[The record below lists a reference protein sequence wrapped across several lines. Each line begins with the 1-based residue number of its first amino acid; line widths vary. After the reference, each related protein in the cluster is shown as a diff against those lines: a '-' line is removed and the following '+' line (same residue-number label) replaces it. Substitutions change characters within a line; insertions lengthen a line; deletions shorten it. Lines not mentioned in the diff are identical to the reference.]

1 MIRVLQRALAVLECF
16 SDEKPRMSLHEI
28 SHAIT
33 LPKTTTHRILATL
46 VGAGYLVQLENQ
58 SYGLSHKF
66 MTLAS
71 IAQKSLCIRDIA
83 HPYLD
88 ALAVKTGETTE
99 ISMLDGDHRVCL
111 DAVESGSSLKSIV
124 TPGAR
129 LPLLHGATGKV
140 FLASMK
146 DAEVDRVI
154 KVQSKPSEVDK
165 VRLKKLLAKVKK
177 QGFAVTH
184 NERVRGAT
192 AIAAPVWSHDGQSYC
207 VTITGPSGRFEGREE
222 ELRQLVVET
231 ATQLSSLLGMRL
243 GRTG

>member
-1 MIRVLQRALAVLECF
+1 MIRVLHRALAVLECF
-16 SDEKPRMSLHEI
+16 SDEKPRMTLQEI
-28 SHAIT
+28 SQSIA
-33 LPKTTTHRILATL
+33 LPKTTAHRILATL
-46 VGAGYLVQLENQ
+46 VGSGYLVQLENQ
-58 SYGLSHKF
+58 SYGLSHKL

-71 IAQKSLCIRDIA
+71 IAQKSLGIRDIA
-83 HPYLD
+83 HPYLE
-88 ALAVKTGETTE
+88 ALAMKTGETTE

-111 DAVESGSSLKSIV
+111 DAVESASSLKSIV

-146 DAEVDRVI
+146 DVEIDRVI
-154 KVQSKPSEVDK
+154 KAQSKPSEVDK
-165 VRLKKLLAKVKK
+165 VRLKRLLAKVKK
-177 QGFAVTH
+177 QGYAVTR

-192 AIAAPVWSHDGQSYC
+192 AIAAPVWSHDGISYC
-207 VTITGPSGRFEGREE
+207 VTITGPSGRFEDREE
-222 ELRQLVVET
+222 KLRVLVVET

>member
-16 SDEKPRMSLHEI
+16 SDEKPRMSLQEI
-28 SHAIT
+28 SQAIT

-58 SYGLSHKF
+58 SYGLSHKL

-71 IAQKSLCIRDIA
+71 IAQKSLGIRDIA
-83 HPYLD
+83 HPYLE

-140 FLASMK
+140 LLASMK
-146 DAEVDRVI
+146 DAEVDRII
-154 KVQSKPSEVDK
+154 KAQPKPSDVDK

-177 QGFAVTH
+177 QGYAVTQ

-207 VTITGPSGRFEGREE
+207 VTITGPSGRFEGREDR
-222 ELRQLVVET
+222 LRLLVVET

>member
-1 MIRVLQRALAVLECF
+1 MIRVLLRALAVLECF
-16 SDEKPRMSLHEI
+16 SDAKPRMSLQEI
-28 SHAIT
+28 SQAIT

-58 SYGLSHKF
+58 SYGLSHKL

-71 IAQKSLCIRDIA
+71 IAQKSIGIRDIA
-83 HPYLD
+83 HPYLE

-99 ISMLDGDHRVCL
+99 ISMRDGDHRVCL

-154 KVQSKPSEVDK
+154 KEQSKPTEVDK

-177 QGFAVTH
+177 QGYAVTQ

-192 AIAAPVWSHDGQSYC
+192 AIAAPVWGHDGQSYC

-222 ELRQLVVET
+222 KLRLLVVET
-231 ATQLSSLLGMRL
+231 ATQLSSLFGMPL